1 MMSFWYYIAGPAT
14 FILFFLLTTLCC
26 IFHKRNKEP
35 YYANTRSQQVRDS
48 SKDQTIYENDHELRK
63 KIYTGKSQFSSV
75 YINRPEN
82 KLAIYVNS
90 TPNAETYENGIDD
103 DYENVEMFDGT
114 HD

>member
-1 MMSFWYYIAGPAT
+1 MNLIMQIQGASRNIPHPHLPQNPLPPPPHPEDGPG
-14 FILFFLLTTLCC
+14 
-26 IFHKRNKEP
+26 
-35 YYANTRSQQVRDS
+35 RDS

-75 YINRPEN
+75 YIDRPEN

-90 TPNAETYENGIDD
+90 TPNAQTYENCIDN

-114 HD
+114 CD